1 MSCGSFAR
9 ESECD
14 VKYFIKKLISMA
26 ATLLVVSFLVFLAFA
41 VIPGDPAT
49 AKLGTEATPAK
60 VEALREEMGLNR
72 PIPVRYA
79 AWLGGLLQGDMGTS
93 YSYSMPVTKMVSD
106 KIPVTLTLTLMSFA
120 MMVLISIPLGLY
132 TAKHEGGTAD
142 HVVLA
147 LNQIIMAVPPFFFRN
162 TDYAPVRADPASV
175 YAGRLCFLYK
185 KHSGLFGL
193 PLFPGAGHC
202 PPQGGHGGEA
212 AAQFHCAGNA
222 PGLCE
227 NGVQQGKQ
235 HQECDV

>member
-93 YSYSMPVTKMVSD
+93 YSYSMPVTKMCRI
-106 KIPVTLTLTLMSFA
+106 K
-120 MMVLISIPLGLY
+120 
-132 TAKHEGGTAD
+132 
-142 HVVLA
+142 
-147 LNQIIMAVPPFFFRN
+147 FR
-162 TDYAPVRADPASV
+162 
-175 YAGRLCFLYK
+175 
-185 KHSGLFGL
+185 
-193 PLFPGAGHC
+193 
-202 PPQGGHGGEA
+202 
-212 AAQFHCAGNA
+212 
-222 PGLCE
+222 
-227 NGVQQGKQ
+227 
-235 HQECDV
+235 

>member
-147 LNQIIMAVPPFFFRN
+147 LNQIIMAVPPFFSKAFRAFWA
-162 TDYAPVRADPASV
+162 TSFSRRWP
-175 YAGRLCFLYK
+175 
-185 KHSGLFGL
+185 L
-193 PLFPGAGHC
+193 PSPRR
-202 PPQGGHGGEA
+202 PWR
-212 AAQFHCAGNA
+212 
-222 PGLCE
+222 
-227 NGVQQGKQ
+227 
-235 HQECDV
+235 

>member
-26 ATLLVVSFLVFLAFA
+26 ATLLVVSFLVFLAFV

-93 YSYSMPVTKMVSD
+93 YSYSMPVTKMVSGNPD
-106 KIPVTLTLTLMSFA
+106 PDTDVLCHDGAYFHTAWPV
-120 MMVLISIPLGLY
+120 Y
-132 TAKHEGGTAD
+132 
-142 HVVLA
+142 
-147 LNQIIMAVPPFFFRN
+147 
-162 TDYAPVRADPASV
+162 
-175 YAGRLCFLYK
+175 
-185 KHSGLFGL
+185 
-193 PLFPGAGHC
+193 
-202 PPQGGHGGEA
+202 
-212 AAQFHCAGNA
+212 
-222 PGLCE
+222 
-227 NGVQQGKQ
+227 GKA
-235 HQECDV
+235 